1 MTLLCCSCSV
11 TEQYDEGH
19 LVSRTV
25 GIGIMHD
32 ASCLT
37 GGERSVTEGFGL
49 SFGRNDTVLGY
60 RSADRICLPLESC
73 GAIFFVESDVQA
85 ATIHRRFPDLPAPC
99 VIVETPPGEAP
110 G

>member
-1 MTLLCCSCSV
+1 MTLLCCSCAI
-11 TEQYDEGH
+11 TEQYDGGR

-25 GIGIMHD
+25 GIGVMHD

-49 SFGRNDTVLGY
+49 SLGRHDTVLGY
-60 RSADRICLPLESC
+60 RSADRICLPLENC
-73 GAIFFVESDVQA
+73 GAIFFVESEVQA
-85 ATIHRRFPDLPAPC
+85 AAIHRRLPDLAARC
-99 VIVETPPGEAP
+99 VIVETPPGEVP